1 MTGTTEFKEVV
12 GAAGRIIALPV
23 EQVPAVLR
31 TNECSQEYR
40 AHIQVPTTCS
50 RGQNKVLPH
59 FRCRDMNLMI

>member
-40 AHIQVPTTCS
+40 VFSAGV
-50 RGQNKVLPH
+50 
-59 FRCRDMNLMI
+59 RDDR